1 MHGLLDRGVA
11 VAPGAYE
18 VMFPSL
24 SHTDVDIDRTVAAA
38 GEALSRPVDREV

>member
-18 VMFPSL
+18 VWFPSL
-24 SHTDVDIDRTVAAA
+24 SHTDADIDRTVEAAA
-38 GEALSRPVDREV
+38 DAVVTRQK